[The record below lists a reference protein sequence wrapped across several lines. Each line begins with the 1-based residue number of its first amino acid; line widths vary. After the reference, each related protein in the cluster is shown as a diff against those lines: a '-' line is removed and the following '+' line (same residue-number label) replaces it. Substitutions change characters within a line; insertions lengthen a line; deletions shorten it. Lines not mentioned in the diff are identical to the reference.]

1 MKRFSLLILS
11 FFCLAVF
18 CFCQSAAGGKPKTNL
33 EIFEESISGELE
45 KLIYSPGINRN
56 IQFIF
61 IVNPKE
67 QGSGTNDSSTDET
80 KFLTGLI
87 KKTASANKLNF
98 SFAKDAGSVK
108 PDTGCYFVELQ
119 VLKLETKYTGFK
131 KNRFL
136 GEKTLSRTVEAKIAV
151 NIGSND
157 QKFTLTDLIN
167 TRKEDEINFDGYE
180 SLESAQYYF
189 TRSNPPDVSVFERI
203 LFPVLLISATA
214 VTTILFFIIRSK

>member
-1 MKRFSLLILS
+1 VS

-18 CFCQSAAGGKPKTNL
+18 CFCQSASGGKPKTNL

-45 KLIYSPGINRN
+45 KFFYYPGINRN
-56 IQFIF
+56 FQFIF

-67 QGSGTNDSSTDET
+67 RGGINDSSAGET

-87 KKTASANKLNF
+87 KKTASGNKLNF
-98 SFAKDAGSVK
+98 SFAKESGSVK
-108 PDTGCYFVELQ
+108 PDTSFYFVELQ
-119 VLKLETKYTGFK
+119 VIKLETRYSGFK

-157 QKFTLTDLIN
+157 QKFTLTDLI
-167 TRKEDEINFDGYE
+167 TAKKEDEINFDGYE

-189 TRSNPPDVSVFERI
+189 TRSNSPGISVVERI
-203 LFPVLLISATA
+203 VFPVLLISATA